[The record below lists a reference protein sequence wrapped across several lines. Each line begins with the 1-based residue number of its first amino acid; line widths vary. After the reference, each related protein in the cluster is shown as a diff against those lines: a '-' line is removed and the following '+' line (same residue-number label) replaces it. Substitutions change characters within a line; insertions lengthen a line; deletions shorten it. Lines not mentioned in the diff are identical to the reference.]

1 MPLKL
6 AIVGRPNVGK
16 SRLFNRLA
24 GRTAAIVHDTPG
36 VTRDR
41 QAVDADYE
49 GLALTLIDTA
59 GFEDAASGSVAHRM
73 TQQTI
78 TAIAE
83 AEALLFLIDAR
94 AGITAGDQIIAQ
106 TLRKSGKPVIL
117 AANKCEGRVEIPAEI
132 YGLGLGDPIRISAE
146 HNLGME
152 DLVAALED
160 LVPKPV
166 VDKDEED
173 SHDGEDEEYSEEI
186 EADEDE
192 FSEDDEPDEDVVV
205 NYLDRPLRLAL
216 VGRPNVGKSSL
227 FNHLLGEERSL
238 VGPEAGLTRDA
249 ITAPWKAGDRDVLL
263 HDTAGLR
270 KKARVAGETLE
281 EMSVASTLEAI
292 RFADCVI
299 VMIDANAPFEKQ
311 DLTIADLIAREGRAI
326 VFAVNKWDLLEN
338 KAGGISRMREKLDRL
353 LPQVAGAPLVATSA
367 RTGEGLDRLE
377 AAITEADKA
386 WNTRVST
393 ATLNRFL
400 EGALQRHATPAI
412 SGRRVRIRYMTQRKA
427 RPPSFTLFGNQLDA
441 LPEAYLRYL
450 TNGLRENFNLKG
462 TPLRFSVRNSKNPYA
477 GKK

>member
-1 MPLKL
+1 MRLKL

-24 GRTAAIVHDTPG
+24 GRAAAIVHDTPG

-73 TQQTI
+73 TQQTL
-78 TAIAE
+78 TAIQD

-106 TLRKSGKPVIL
+106 ALRKSGKPVIL
-117 AANKCEGRVEIPAEI
+117 AANKCEGRVEPPAEA
-132 YGLGLGDPIRISAE
+132 YGLGLGEPLPISAE

-152 DLVAALED
+152 NLVGALEE
-160 LVPKPV
+160 LAPASMV
-166 VDKDEED
+166 
-173 SHDGEDEEYSEEI
+173 EDEEEEN
-186 EADEDE
+186 DEEE
-192 FSEDDEPDEDVVV
+192 FSEDDEPEEDIVV

-227 FNHLLGEERSL
+227 FNQLLGEDRSL

-299 VMIDANAPFEKQ
+299 VMIDATAPFEKQ

-326 VFAVNKWDLLEN
+326 VFAINKWDLLEN
-338 KAGGISRMREKLDRL
+338 KAGAISRMREKLDRL
-353 LPQVAGAPLVATSA
+353 LPQVAGAPLIATSA
-367 RTGEGLDRLE
+367 RTGEGIERLE
-377 AAITEADKA
+377 GAVTEADTA
-386 WNTRVST
+386 WNSRVST

-400 EGALQRHATPAI
+400 KEALQRHATPAI

-450 TNGLRENFNLKG
+450 SNGLRENFNLKG
-462 TPLRFSVRNSKNPYA
+462 TPLRFSVRNSKNPYDTR
-477 GKK
+477 K

>member
-41 QAVDADYE
+41 QAVEAEYE
-49 GLALTLIDTA
+49 GLSLTLIDTA
-59 GFEDAASGSVAHRM
+59 GFEDAATGSIANRM
-73 TQQTI
+73 TKQTL
-78 TAIAE
+78 TAIAD

-94 AGITAGDQIIAQ
+94 AGVTAGDQIIAQ
-106 TLRKSGKPVIL
+106 ALRKSGKPVIL
-117 AANKCEGRVEIPAEI
+117 AANKCEGRVEIPAEAW
-132 YGLGLGDPIRISAE
+132 GLGLGEPIPISAE

-152 DLVAALED
+152 DLVAALEP
-160 LVPKPV
+160 LAPRIVLPL
-166 VDKDEED
+166 ED
-173 SHDGEDEEYSEEI
+173 EDEEE
-186 EADEDE
+186 E
-192 FSEDDEPDEDVVV
+192 FSEDDEPEEDVVV

-227 FNHLLGEERSL
+227 FNQLLGEERSL
-238 VGPEAGLTRDA
+238 TGPEAGLTRDA
-249 ITAPWKAGDRDVLL
+249 ITAPWKAGERDVLL

-299 VMIDANAPFEKQ
+299 VMIDATAPFEKQ

-326 VFAVNKWDLLEN
+326 VFAINKWDLLEN
-338 KAGGISRMREKLDRL
+338 KAGAISRMREKLDRL
-353 LPQVAGAPLVATSA
+353 LPQVAGAPLIATSA
-367 RTGEGLDRLE
+367 RTGEGIDRLE
-377 AAITEADKA
+377 GAVTEADRA
-386 WNTRVST
+386 WNSRVST

-400 EGALQRHATPAI
+400 EEALQRHATPAI

-450 TNGLRENFNLKG
+450 SNGLREAFNLKG

-477 GKK
+477 PKK

>member
-1 MPLKL
+1 MPLVL

-24 GRTAAIVHDTPG
+24 GRNAAIVHDTPG

-41 QAVDADYE
+41 QAVDAVYD
-49 GLALTLIDTA
+49 GLSLRLIDTA

-73 TQQTI
+73 TKQTLA
-78 TAIAE
+78 AIAE
-83 AEALLFLIDAR
+83 AEALLFVIDAR
-94 AGITAGDQIIAQ
+94 DGITAGDQLIAQ
-106 TLRKSGKPVIL
+106 ALRKSGKPVIL
-117 AANKCEGRVEIPAEI
+117 AANKCEGRVEPPAEAW
-132 YGLGLGDPIRISAE
+132 GLGLGEPIAISAE
-146 HNLGME
+146 HNLGMAE
-152 DLVAALED
+152 LADAIAAHA
-160 LVPKPV
+160 PKADIP
-166 VDKDEED
+166 EE
-173 SHDGEDEEYSEEI
+173 EDEEEFFDENEEL
-186 EADEDE
+186 EGET
-192 FSEDDEPDEDVVV
+192 PVV

-227 FNHLLGEERSL
+227 FNQLLGEERSL

-249 ITAPWKAGDRDVLL
+249 ITAPWKAGARDVLL

-299 VMIDANAPFEKQ
+299 VMIDATAPFEKQ

-338 KAGGISRMREKLDRL
+338 KAGAISRMREKLDRL
-353 LPQVAGAPLVATSA
+353 LPQVSGAPLVATSA
-367 RTGEGLDRLE
+367 RTGEGVERLE
-377 AAITEADKA
+377 AAITEADRA
-386 WNTRVST
+386 WNTRIPTSP
-393 ATLNRFL
+393 LNRFL
-400 EGALQRHATPAI
+400 AEALQRHATPAI

-441 LPEAYLRYL
+441 LPEAYQRYL
-450 TNGLRENFNLKG
+450 QNGLRETFGLAG
-462 TPLRFSVRNSKNPYA
+462 TPIRFSVRNSKNPYA
-477 GKK
+477 KKR

>member
-1 MPLKL
+1 MALKL

-16 SRLFNRLA
+16 SRLFNRIA

-41 QAVDADYE
+41 QAVEAVYE
-49 GLALTLIDTA
+49 GIALTLIDTA
-59 GFEDAASGSVAHRM
+59 GFEEGATGSIPNRM
-73 TQQTI
+73 TAQTL

-83 AEALLFLIDAR
+83 AEVLLFLIDAR
-94 AGITAGDQIIAQ
+94 AGVTAGDEIIAQ
-106 TLRKSGKPVIL
+106 ALRKSGKSVIL
-117 AANKCEGRVEIPAEI
+117 AANKCEGRVTPPAEAW
-132 YGLGLGDPIRISAE
+132 GLGLGEALAISAE

-152 DLVAALED
+152 NLVAALEPLAGVLPAD
-160 LVPKPV
+160 
-166 VDKDEED
+166 DA
-173 SHDGEDEEYSEEI
+173 G
-186 EADEDE
+186 DEDFEEEEE
-192 FSEDDEPDEDVVV
+192 FSEDDDQEGDVVV

-227 FNHLLGEERSL
+227 FNNLLDEDRSL
-238 VGPEAGLTRDA
+238 TGPEAGLTRDA
-249 ITAPWKAGDRDVLL
+249 ITAPWKSGDRDVLL

-281 EMSVASTLEAI
+281 EMSIASTLEAI

-299 VMIDANAPFEKQ
+299 VMIDATAPFEKQ

-326 VFAVNKWDLLEN
+326 VFAINKWDLLEN

-353 LPQVAGAPLVATSA
+353 LPQVAGAPLIATSA

-377 AAITEADKA
+377 VAIAEADTA
-386 WNTRVST
+386 WNTRIST

-400 EGALQRHATPAI
+400 GEALQRHATPAI

-450 TNGLRENFNLKG
+450 SNGLREVFNLKG

-477 GKK
+477 PKKR

>member
-41 QAVDADYE
+41 QAVDAEYE
-49 GLALTLIDTA
+49 GLSLRLIDTA
-59 GFEDAASGSVAHRM
+59 GFEDAATGSIANRM
-73 TQQTI
+73 TKQTL

-94 AGITAGDQIIAQ
+94 AGVTAGDQIIAQ
-106 TLRKSGKPVIL
+106 ALRKSGKPVIL
-117 AANKCEGRVEIPAEI
+117 AANKCEGRVEPPAEA
-132 YGLGLGDPIRISAE
+132 YGLGFGEAIAISAE

-152 DLVAALED
+152 NIIAALEA
-160 LVPKPV
+160 LAGSAPAG
-166 VDKDEED
+166 DEQ
-173 SHDGEDEEYSEEI
+173 EEPET
-186 EADEDE
+186 DEDDIE
-192 FSEDDEPDEDVVV
+192 FSEDDEPQEDMVV

-227 FNHLLGEERSL
+227 FNQLLGEERSL
-238 VGPEAGLTRDA
+238 TGPEAGLTRDA

-299 VMIDANAPFEKQ
+299 VMIDACAPFEKQ

-326 VFAVNKWDLLEN
+326 VFAINKWDLLEN
-338 KAGGISRMREKLDRL
+338 KAGAISRMREKLDRL
-353 LPQVAGAPLVATSA
+353 LPQVAGAPLIATSA
-367 RTGEGLDRLE
+367 RTGEGIDRLE
-377 AAITEADKA
+377 GAVMEADKA

-400 EGALQRHATPAI
+400 GEALQRHATPAI

-450 TNGLRENFNLKG
+450 QNGLREAFDLKG

-477 GKK
+477 TKK

>member
-1 MPLKL
+1 MRLKL

-24 GRTAAIVHDTPG
+24 GRAAAIVHDTPG

-41 QAVDADYE
+41 QAVDADYD

-59 GFEDAASGSVAHRM
+59 GFEDAATGSVAHRM
-73 TQQTI
+73 TAQTI

-94 AGITAGDQIIAQ
+94 AGVTAGDQIIAQ
-106 TLRKSGKPVIL
+106 ALRKSGKPVIL
-117 AANKCEGRVEIPAEI
+117 AANKCEGRVEPPAEA
-132 YGLGLGDPIRISAE
+132 YGLGLGEPLAISAE

-152 DLVAALED
+152 DIVAALEP
-160 LVPKPV
+160 LAPKV
-166 VDKDEED
+166 FVAED
-173 SHDGEDEEYSEEI
+173 DDEDE
-186 EADEDE
+186 AE
-192 FSEDDEPDEDVVV
+192 FSEDDEPEEVTVH
-205 NYLDRPLRLAL
+205 YLDRPLRLAL

-227 FNHLLGEERSL
+227 FNQLLGEERSL
-238 VGPEAGLTRDA
+238 VGPEAGLTRDS
-249 ITAPWKAGDRDVLL
+249 ITAPWRAGDREVVL

-311 DLTIADLIAREGRAI
+311 DLTIADLIAREGRSI
-326 VFAVNKWDLLEN
+326 VFALNKWDLLAN
-338 KAGGISRMREKLDRL
+338 KAGAISRMRLKLDES
-353 LPQVAGAPLVATSA
+353 LPQVAGAPLIATSA
-367 RTGEGLDRLE
+367 RTGEGIERL
-377 AAITEADKA
+377 ADAVTEADRA
-386 WNTRVST
+386 WNSRVPT
-393 ATLNRFL
+393 AKLNRFL

-427 RPPSFTLFGNQLDA
+427 RPPSFTLFGNQLDS

-450 TNGLRENFNLKG
+450 ANGLRETFDLKG

-477 GKK
+477 TKK

>member
-1 MPLKL
+1 MPLNL

-24 GRTAAIVHDTPG
+24 GRNAAIVHDTPG

-41 QAVDADYE
+41 QAVDAVFD
-49 GLALTLIDTA
+49 GLSLRLIDTA
-59 GFEDAASGSVAHRM
+59 GFEDAATGSVAHRM
-73 TQQTI
+73 TKQTL

-83 AEALLFLIDAR
+83 AEALLFVIDAR
-94 AGITAGDQIIAQ
+94 DGVTAGDQIIAEA
-106 TLRKSGKPVIL
+106 LRKSGKPVIL
-117 AANKCEGRVEIPAEI
+117 AANKCEGRVEPPAEAW
-132 YGLGLGDPIRISAE
+132 GLGFGEAIAISAE
-146 HNLGME
+146 HNIGMAE
-152 DLVAALED
+152 LADALAP
-160 LVPKPV
+160 LAPKAVTPE
-166 VDKDEED
+166 EED
-173 SHDGEDEEYSEEI
+173 EDQDGDAEFGEDEEI
-186 EADEDE
+186 EGDA
-192 FSEDDEPDEDVVV
+192 PVAH
-205 NYLDRPLRLAL
+205 YLDRPLRLAL

-227 FNHLLGEERSL
+227 FNQLLGEERSL

-249 ITAPWKAGDRDVLL
+249 ITAPWKAGARDVLL

-270 KKARVAGETLE
+270 KKARVAGEILE

-299 VMIDANAPFEKQ
+299 VMIDATAPFEKQ
-311 DLTIADLIAREGRAI
+311 ELAIADLIAREGRAI

-338 KAGGISRMREKLDRL
+338 KAGAISRMREKLDRL
-353 LPQVAGAPLVATSA
+353 LPQVAGAPLIATSA

-377 AAITEADKA
+377 AAVAEADKA
-386 WNTRVST
+386 WNTRIPTGV
-393 ATLNRFL
+393 LNRFL
-400 EGALQRHATPAI
+400 EQALQRHATPAI

-450 TNGLRENFNLKG
+450 QNGLRETFDLKG

>member
-1 MPLKL
+1 MPLVL

-24 GRTAAIVHDTPG
+24 GRAAAIVHDTPG

-41 QAVDADYE
+41 QRVEAEYD
-49 GLALTLIDTA
+49 GLPLTLIDTA
-59 GFEDAASGSVAHRM
+59 GFEDGAPGSIPNRM

-83 AEALLFLIDAR
+83 AEALLFVIDAR
-94 AGITAGDQIIAQ
+94 AGITAGDEIIAAA
-106 TLRKSGKPVIL
+106 LHKSGKPVIL
-117 AANKCEGRVEIPAEI
+117 AANKCEGRTEPMADV
-132 YGLGLGDPIRISAE
+132 YTLGFGEPIRISAE
-146 HNLGME
+146 HNQGME
-152 DLVAALED
+152 ELVAALEALAPAGD
-160 LVPKPV
+160 A
-166 VDKDEED
+166 EENKEEQETD
-173 SHDGEDEEYSEEI
+173 TEDEF
-186 EADEDE
+186 DEDE
-192 FSEDDEPDEDVVV
+192 FSEDDEPLEDISV

-227 FNHLLGEERSL
+227 FNHLLGEERSM
-238 VGPEAGLTRDA
+238 VGPEAGLTRDS
-249 ITAPWKAGDRDVLL
+249 ITAPWKAKTEAGERDVLL

-270 KKARVAGETLE
+270 KKARVAGEVLE
-281 EMSVASTLEAI
+281 EMSVASTMEAI

-326 VFAVNKWDLLEN
+326 VFAINKWDLLPN
-338 KAGGISRMREKLDRL
+338 KAGAISKMRLKLDES
-353 LPQVAGAPLVATSA
+353 LPQVAGAPLIATSA

-377 AAITEADKA
+377 AAIAEADRA
-386 WNTRVST
+386 WNSRVST
-393 ATLNRFL
+393 STLNRFL
-400 EGALQRHATPAI
+400 SEALQRHATPAI

-441 LPEAYLRYL
+441 LPESYLRYL
-450 TNGLRENFNLKG
+450 SNGLRENFNLKG

-477 GKK
+477 PKK

>member
-1 MPLKL
+1 MRLKL

-24 GRTAAIVHDTPG
+24 GRSAAIVHDTPG

-41 QAVDADYE
+41 QAVEAEYE
-49 GLALTLIDTA
+49 GIALTLIDTA
-59 GFEDAASGSVAHRM
+59 GFEDAATGSVAHRM
-73 TQQTI
+73 KQQ
-78 TAIAE
+78 ALAALAE

-117 AANKCEGRVEIPAEI
+117 AANKCEGRVEAPAEA
-132 YGLGLGDPIRISAE
+132 YGLGLGEPIRISAE

-160 LVPKPV
+160 LAPRTES
-166 VDKDEED
+166 DEEED
-173 SHDGEDEEYSEEI
+173 SEEEYEDAEEDF
-186 EADEDE
+186 EGEEDE
-192 FSEDDEPDEDVVV
+192 FSEEDEPAEAITV

>member
-1 MPLKL
+1 MPLNL

-24 GRTAAIVHDTPG
+24 GRAAAIVHDTPG

-41 QAVDADYE
+41 QAVEAVFD
-49 GLALTLIDTA
+49 GLSLRLIDTA
-59 GFEDAASGSVAHRM
+59 GFEDAATGSVAHRM
-73 TQQTI
+73 TKQTL

-83 AEALLFLIDAR
+83 AEALLFVVDAR
-94 AGITAGDQIIAQ
+94 DGLTAGDQIIAEA
-106 TLRKSGKPVIL
+106 LRKSGKPVIL
-117 AANKCEGRVEIPAEI
+117 AANKCEGRVEPPVEAW
-132 YGLGLGDPIRISAE
+132 GLGFGEPIAISAE
-146 HNLGME
+146 HNLGMAE
-152 DLVAALED
+152 LADALSS
-160 LVPKPV
+160 LAPKALIP
-166 VDKDEED
+166 DEED
-173 SHDGEDEEYSEEI
+173 EDEEDIGDDEVVEDEI
-186 EADEDE
+186 EGEA
-192 FSEDDEPDEDVVV
+192 PVAH
-205 NYLDRPLRLAL
+205 YLDRPLRLAL

-227 FNHLLGEERSL
+227 FNQLLGEERSL

-270 KKARVAGETLE
+270 KKARVAGEVLE
-281 EMSVASTLEAI
+281 EMSVASTLDAI

-299 VMIDANAPFEKQ
+299 VMIDATAPFEKQ
-311 DLTIADLIAREGRAI
+311 DLAIADLIAREGRAI

-338 KAGGISRMREKLDRL
+338 KAGAISRMREKLDRL
-353 LPQVAGAPLVATSA
+353 LPQVAGAPLIATSA
-367 RTGEGLDRLE
+367 RTGEGLERLE
-377 AAITEADKA
+377 AAVADADKA
-386 WNTRVST
+386 WNTRIPTGV
-393 ATLNRFL
+393 LNRFL

-450 TNGLRENFNLKG
+450 QNGLRESFGLKG

-477 GKK
+477 GKKR